1 MLVSFD
7 KMPDTSRIW
16 IYQSNRK
23 LSEEEEKEISS
34 AMDAFIEKWTAH
46 GQRLQASYEIKYD
59 RFIIIALD
67 QSHAAASGCS
77 IDASVHFI
85 QALEKRYNIDLLDK
99 MNVTFRQGE
108 YITYKSLADFKKMA
122 KDKAISSETIVFNNL
137 VTNIGEYK
145 DFWEVAA
152 KESWHKRFLN

>member
-7 KMPDTSRIW
+7 KLPETSRIW

-23 LSEEEEKEISS
+23 LSEAEEKEISS
-34 AMDAFIEKWTAH
+34 AMDAFIQEWTAH
-46 GQRLQASYEIKYD
+46 GQSLQASYEIRYN
-59 RFIIIALD
+59 RFIVIALD

-99 MNVTFRQGE
+99 MNVAFRQGE
-108 YITYKSLADFKKMA
+108 YITYKSLTDFKKMA
-122 KDKAISSETIVFNNL
+122 KDKAISLETIVFNNL

>member
-1 MLVSFD
+1 MLVSFE
-7 KMPDTSRIW
+7 KLPESSRIW

-23 LSEEEEKEISS
+23 LSEREEEEIRLALDS
-34 AMDAFIEKWTAH
+34 FITKWTAH
-46 GQRLQASYEIKYD
+46 GHSLQASYEIRYN

-77 IDASVHFI
+77 IDSSVHFI
-85 QALEKRYNIDLLDK
+85 QALEKKYGIDLLDK
-99 MNVTFRQGE
+99 MNVAFRQGE
-108 YITYKSLADFKKMA
+108 YITYKPLLDFKKMA
-122 KDKAISSETIVFNNL
+122 KDKAISGDTIVFNNL